1 MNTTSIDIRLEGI
14 GHALSDK
21 RLSVP
26 IYQRSYAWEDKHV
39 KDLLLDISNA
49 IQNNETEYFLGSV
62 VIIQDDV
69 ERLTVVDGQQRLA
82 TITIFIAAIRDYFND
97 NGETARATDLE
108 NEYLSKRDLVSQEK
122 EAKLKLNEI
131 DNNFFYKRIVLNSKK
146 EKAEPNKESHKRIE
160 KAYAIAREHVGT
172 LAKSTND
179 PVSLL
184 LKHVIY
190 VANQT
195 KVIWVVVP
203 DNSNAFTIFETLN
216 DRGLDLAI
224 SDLLKNYLFYLSDN
238 RVDEVMQKWN
248 SMVSIIESNS
258 DESEIVNYIRYLWSS
273 TYGVARE
280 RDLYDT
286 IKRKTTS
293 KQAAVDFTERLEKN
307 SKLYSAILN
316 PEHEYWND
324 MGTTAK
330 NYIFTLKLLGMV
342 QIRPLLLAVLDKFN
356 KTEIIK
362 SLKLL
367 TSAVVRYTVTGT
379 LSTGVF
385 ETQFSQWAI
394 DVRNGKIE
402 NASDLLKSM
411 KRSIPIDSSFQEAFS
426 KATVSKSYLA
436 RYYLTSLEKHIKNSE
451 NPELVPNE
459 NEQEVN
465 LEHILPQSLSS
476 NWSHIDEEIAKT
488 YFRRLGNMCL
498 LKVKINSKSGNDSF
512 DFKKEFYKL
521 SELVLTSELAKIK
534 NWDTAAINKRQ
545 SYLAELAVKTWN
557 LNLK

>member
-1 MNTTSIDIRLEGI
+1 MNATSIDIRLEGI

-21 RLSVP
+21 KLAVP

-39 KDLLLDISNA
+39 RDLFLDISNA
-49 IQNNETEYFLGSV
+49 IQNGENEYFLGSI
-62 VIIQDDV
+62 VIIQNNKD
-69 ERLTVVDGQQRLA
+69 RLTVVDGQQRLA
-82 TITIFIAAIRDYFND
+82 TITILLAAIRDYFQE
-97 NGETARATDLE
+97 NGENTRALDLE
-108 NEYLSKRDLVSQEK
+108 SEYLSKRDLVSQER

-131 DNNFFYKRIVLNSKK
+131 DNNFFYKRIIINHAK
-146 EKAEPNKESHKRIE
+146 EKPELNKESHKRIE
-160 KAYAIAREHVGT
+160 KAYSIAKEHVST
-172 LAKSTND
+172 LGKSTND
-179 PVSLL
+179 PINLL

-190 VANQT
+190 VSNNT

-238 RVDEVMQKWN
+238 RLDEVMQKWN

-280 RDLYDT
+280 RDLYEV

-293 KQAAVDFTERLEKN
+293 KQAAVDFAEKLEKN

-324 MGTTAK
+324 LGTTAK
-330 NYIFTLKLLGMV
+330 NYIATLKLLGMV
-342 QIRPLLLAVLDKFN
+342 QIRPLLLAILDKFN
-356 KTEIIK
+356 KIEVLK

-367 TSAVVRYTVTGT
+367 TSSVVRYTITGT

-394 DVRNGKIE
+394 DVRGDKI
-402 NASDLLKSM
+402 NDSKDLLKAM
-411 KRSIPIDSSFQEAFS
+411 KHSIPNDSEFQEEFS
-426 KATVSKSYLA
+426 KATVSKSFLA
-436 RYYLTSLEKHIKNSE
+436 RYYLTSLEKQLKGNVA
-451 NPELVPNE
+451 PELVPNN

-465 LEHILPQSLSS
+465 LEHIIPQTLSHF
-476 NWSHIDEEIAKT
+476 WTQIDEEIAKT
-488 YFRRLGNMCL
+488 YYRRLGNMCL
-498 LKVKINSKSGNDSF
+498 LKVKINSKTGNDSF
-512 DFKKEFYKL
+512 KYKQSFYKL
-521 SELVLTSELAKIK
+521 SELELTSELSKIK
-534 NWDTAAINKRQ
+534 TWDTKAINRRQ
-545 SYLAELAVKTWN
+545 NKLAELAVKTWTISV
-557 LNLK
+557 K